1 MHAPS
6 ARRRHVPW
14 QRALSGLSPAVVAS
28 LAAWLL
34 VRVLGTSAEGA
45 ANEDLPA
52 ALADAT
58 YGYAVLLVQAAPML
72 VAVVATA
79 NLGPE
84 RGARRWFTLATAVVV
99 SAGVG
104 AWLRIAVS
112 AGPWDTLVYVWP
124 RYAIL
129 GGLLTVAG
137 EFHRFGAAQAAAAQQ
152 AEIDR
157 VTLEREMTEARL
169 QVLQAQIEPHFL
181 FNTLAN
187 ARRLYAEDP
196 TVGREMLDS
205 LIRYLETALPR
216 MRHGGST
223 LERDAELI
231 ESYLRI
237 QQIRMGRRLAFSID
251 IPRGLRS
258 RAVPPMMLMTLV
270 ENAVKHGIAPRPRG
284 GLIRVAAR
292 AEADHLILS
301 VADTGVGFGSS
312 SGVGI
317 GLANISARL
326 AAEFG
331 DRARLSLENNEL
343 GGATATIR
351 LPPDDSDAPE
361 AAPRARDGIADTLE
375 TGAGA
380 RSAGV
385 AAQR

>member
-1 MHAPS
+1 MYAPS
-6 ARRRHVPW
+6 ARRRYAPLP
-14 QRALSGLSPAVVAS
+14 RALSGLSPAVAAS

-34 VRVLGTSAEGA
+34 VRVLGANAEGEA
-45 ANEDLPA
+45 SGDLQA
-52 ALADAT
+52 ALADAA
-58 YGYAVLLVQAAPML
+58 YGYALLLVQAAPIL
-72 VAVVATA
+72 VAVLATA
-79 NLGPE
+79 NLGPQ
-84 RGARRWFTLATAVVV
+84 RGPRRGFALATAVIG
-99 SAGVG
+99 SAGAG
-104 AWLRIAVS
+104 AVLRMSVS
-112 AGPWDTLVYVWP
+112 GGSPDVLVYLWP

-129 GGLLTVAG
+129 GGLLTVAA
-137 EFHRFGAAQAAAAQQ
+137 EFHRYGAAQSGAAQQ

-187 ARRLYAEDP
+187 VRRLYAEDA
-196 TVGREMLDS
+196 TVGREMLDR
-205 LIRYLETALPR
+205 LIRYLEIALPQ
-216 MRHGGST
+216 MRDGGST

-231 ESYLRI
+231 ESFLRI
-237 QQIRMGRRLAFSID
+237 QQIRMGRRLSFTVD
-251 IPRGLRS
+251 IPRRLRY
-258 RAVPPMMLMTLV
+258 RAIPPMMLMTLV

-292 AEADHLILS
+292 VEDDRLVLS

-326 AAEFG
+326 ATEFG

-343 GGATATIR
+343 GGATATID
-351 LPPDDSDAPE
+351 LPLVGDDP
-361 AAPRARDGIADTLE
+361 AAVQAGVRDGIARPSG

-380 RSAGV
+380 QPAGV
-385 AAQR
+385 AAQP

>member
-1 MHAPS
+1 
-6 ARRRHVPW
+6 
-14 QRALSGLSPAVVAS
+14 VAS

-34 VRVLGTSAEGA
+34 VRMLGASAEGA

-84 RGARRWFTLATAVVV
+84 RGARRWFALATAVVV

-137 EFHRFGAAQAAAAQQ
+137 EFHRFGAAQAAAAQE

-157 VTLEREMTEARL
+157 VTLEREMTEAGL

-187 ARRLYAEDP
+187 VRRLYAEDP
-196 TVGREMLDS
+196 IVGREMLDS

-231 ESYLRI
+231 ESFLRI

-292 AEADHLILS
+292 VEADHLILS

-351 LPPDDSDAPE
+351 LPPDGSDAPE
-361 AAPRARDGIADTLE
+361 AVPRVRDGIADTLG

>member
-6 ARRRHVPW
+6 ARQRYALR
-14 QRALSGLSPAVVAS
+14 QRALSGLSPAVVAA

-34 VRVLGTSAEGA
+34 VRVLGASAEGA
-45 ANEDLPA
+45 ANLDLPA
-52 ALADAT
+52 ALADAA
-58 YGYAVLLVQAAPML
+58 YGYALLLIQAAPIL
-72 VAVVATA
+72 VGVLATA

-84 RGARRWFTLATAVVV
+84 RGARRWFALATAVVV

-104 AWLRIAVS
+104 AWLRMAV
-112 AGPWDTLVYVWP
+112 AGGPWDTLVYVWP

-137 EFHRFGAAQAAAAQQ
+137 EFHRYGAAQAAAAQQ

-187 ARRLYAEDP
+187 VRRLYAEDP
-196 TVGREMLDS
+196 IVGREMLDS

-231 ESYLRI
+231 ESFLRI

-251 IPRGLRS
+251 IPRELR
-258 RAVPPMMLMTLV
+258 RHPVPPMMLMTLV

-292 AEADHLILS
+292 VEDDRLILS

-331 DRARLSLENNEL
+331 DRARLLLENNEL
-343 GGATATIR
+343 GGATATIV
-351 LPPDDSDAPE
+351 LPLDGSDAP
-361 AAPRARDGIADTLE
+361 AAEPRVRDGIADIFG

-380 RSAGV
+380 RSADM

>member
-1 MHAPS
+1 MQAPS
-6 ARRRHVPW
+6 ARRRYAPRP
-14 QRALSGLSPAVVAS
+14 RALSGLSPAVVAS

-34 VRVLGTSAEGA
+34 VRVLGANAEGA
-45 ANEDLPA
+45 ANLDLPA
-52 ALADAT
+52 ALADAA
-58 YGYAVLLVQAAPML
+58 YGYALLLVQAAPIL

-84 RGARRWFTLATAVVV
+84 RGTRRWAALATAVVV
-99 SAGVG
+99 SAGAGAVLRMLVSGG
-104 AWLRIAVS
+104 AWYMA
-112 AGPWDTLVYVWP
+112 AYVWP

-137 EFHRFGAAQAAAAQQ
+137 EFHRYGAAQAAAAQQ
-152 AEIDR
+152 ADIDR

-187 ARRLYAEDP
+187 VRRLYAEDP
-196 TVGREMLDS
+196 TVGRDMLDS
-205 LIRYLETALPR
+205 LIRYLEIALPR

-231 ESYLRI
+231 ESFLRI
-237 QQIRMGRRLAFSID
+237 QQIRMGRRLAFGID
-251 IPRGLRS
+251 IPRELRS
-258 RAVPPMMLMTLV
+258 HAVPPMMLMTLV
-270 ENAVKHGIAPRPRG
+270 ENAVKHGIAPRPGG

-292 AEADHLILS
+292 VEDDRLVLS

-317 GLANISARL
+317 GLANISGRL

-331 DRARLSLENNEL
+331 DRARLSLENNAL

-351 LPPDDSDAPE
+351 LPRDRSDAPE
-361 AAPRARDGIADTLE
+361 AEPRVRDGIADTFG
-375 TGAGA
+375 TDAGA
-380 RSAGV
+380 RSAGM
-385 AAQR
+385 AAQP

>member
-6 ARRRHVPW
+6 ARRRYTRR

-34 VRVLGTSAEGA
+34 VRVLGASAEGVA
-45 ANEDLPA
+45 SEDLPA
-52 ALADAT
+52 ALADAA
-58 YGYAVLLVQAAPML
+58 YDYALLLVQAAPIL

-84 RGARRWFTLATAVVV
+84 RGARRWLALATAVVV

-104 AWLRIAVS
+104 ARLRMLVAG
-112 AGPWDTLVYVWP
+112 GPWDTVMYVWP

-137 EFHRFGAAQAAAAQQ
+137 EFHRHGAAQAAAARQ

-187 ARRLYAEDP
+187 VRRLYAEDP
-196 TVGREMLDS
+196 TVGRDMLDS
-205 LIRYLETALPR
+205 LIRYLEIALPR
-216 MRHGGST
+216 MRHGVST

-231 ESYLRI
+231 ESFLRI
-237 QQIRMGRRLAFSID
+237 QQIRMGRRLAFGID

-270 ENAVKHGIAPRPRG
+270 ENAVKHGIARRPRG
-284 GLIRVAAR
+284 GLIRVAAGVEHDR
-292 AEADHLILS
+292 LIVS

-331 DRARLSLENNEL
+331 DRARLSLENNDL
-343 GGATATIR
+343 GGATATIE
-351 LPPDDSDAPE
+351 LPLDGSDAPGPE
-361 AAPRARDGIADTLE
+361 PRVRDGIADTFGA
-375 TGAGA
+375 GAGA
-380 RSAGV
+380 RSADV

>member
-6 ARRRHVPW
+6 ARRRHAPR

-34 VRVLGTSAEGA
+34 VRVLGASAEGA

-58 YGYAVLLVQAAPML
+58 YGYALLLVQAAPIL

-84 RGARRWFTLATAVVV
+84 RGARRWFAIATAVVV

-137 EFHRFGAAQAAAAQQ
+137 EFHRYAAAQSAAAQ
-152 AEIDR
+152 RAETDR

-187 ARRLYAEDP
+187 VRRLYAEDP
-196 TVGREMLDS
+196 TVGRDMLDS
-205 LIRYLETALPR
+205 LIRYLEIALPR

-231 ESYLRI
+231 ESFLRI
-237 QQIRMGRRLAFSID
+237 QQIRMGRRLAFGID
-251 IPRGLRS
+251 IPRRLRS
-258 RAVPPMMLMTLV
+258 CVVPPMMLMTLV

-284 GLIRVAAR
+284 GLIRIAAR
-292 AEADHLILS
+292 VENDRLTLS

-331 DRARLSLENNEL
+331 DRARLSLENNDL
-343 GGATATIR
+343 GGATATIE
-351 LPPDDSDAPE
+351 LPLDGNDAPRP
-361 AAPRARDGIADTLE
+361 AARVRDGIADTFG

-380 RSAGV
+380 RSADM
-385 AAQR
+385 AAPR